1 MKKISAI
8 VTTKNEEHNI
18 VNALKSVSFAD
29 EIIVVDSFSTDKTV
43 ELAKPIA
50 TKIFQR
56 KYDSPSKQKNW
67 AMQKVKFEWIIILDA
82 DERVTLKLQEEI
94 KKILKNQSGFDGFWI
109 KRENYFMNKKV
120 KFSGWQGDKVIR
132 LIKKDKCKYNNKKV
146 HEEII
151 DNGNIGEL
159 KNKLIHNT
167 FNNKKDYLKKIER
180 YAKWQA
186 EDYQKK
192 TGKITLFHTVLKP
205 TFRFIKHYFI
215 QMGILDGYVGFTIS
229 IKSCFSQI
237 QILKITSWK
246 KKLLIQSKY

>member
-82 DERVTLKLQEEI
+82 DEIVTLKLQEEI

-229 IKSCFSQI
+229 LYQSKAVF
-237 QILKITSWK
+237 LRYKYL
-246 KKLLIQSKY
+246 KLLRGKRNY

>member
-43 ELAKPIA
+43 ELAKPLA

-94 KKILKNQSGFDGFWI
+94 KKILKNQSDFDGFWI
-109 KRENYFMNKKV
+109 KRENFFMNKKV

-132 LIKKDKCKYNNKKV
+132 LIKKDKCKYDNKK
-146 HEEII
+146 
-151 DNGNIGEL
+151 
-159 KNKLIHNT
+159 T
-167 FNNKKDYLKKIER
+167 FNPNLKVCFNPFHTGANRHKKNEWNKKR
-180 YAKWQA
+180 
-186 EDYQKK
+186 
-192 TGKITLFHTVLKP
+192 
-205 TFRFIKHYFI
+205 
-215 QMGILDGYVGFTIS
+215 
-229 IKSCFSQI
+229 
-237 QILKITSWK
+237 
-246 KKLLIQSKY
+246 